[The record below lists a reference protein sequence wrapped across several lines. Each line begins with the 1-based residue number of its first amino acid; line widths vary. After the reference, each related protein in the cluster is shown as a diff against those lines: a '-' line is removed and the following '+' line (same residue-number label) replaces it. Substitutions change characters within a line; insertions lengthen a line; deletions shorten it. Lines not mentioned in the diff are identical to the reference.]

1 MKQEQRGLVPLLLDD
16 AAEEEM
22 VDGER
27 VSC

>member
-16 AAEEEM
+16 AAAEEM